1 MIDKRFEQAAEN
13 CEAYAEETETTRTF
27 KMASSQVIGSGN
39 LVPGKLLAEASSLG
53 LAPGQ
58 WPERIEI
65 EGIRGTFI
73 NVGPRV
79 VEGSR
84 EGEIAAMCYAIPLTL
99 WRLHVL
105 ND

>member
-1 MIDKRFEQAAEN
+1 M
-13 CEAYAEETETTRTF
+13 TTDNKIF
-27 KMASSQVIGSGN
+27 KMASSQVIGAG

-53 LAPGQ
+53 LAPGH
-58 WPERIEI
+58 WPDRIEI
-65 EGIRGTFI
+65 EGILGTFI

-79 VEGSR
+79 DEARR
-84 EGEIAAMCYAIPLTL
+84 EGEITAMCYAIPLTL